1 MTFLKEDSLNGY
13 NNQNGNAL
21 RKMFQNVFNMYISDV
36 LHSLMNQRNELCFTL
51 ENVHKNAF
59 LKGGKKK
66 E

>member
-1 MTFLKEDSLNGY
+1 MTFLKKDSLNGY

-21 RKMFQNVFNMYISDV
+21 RKMFQNVFKIYISDV

-51 ENVHKNAF
+51 ENAHKITF
-59 LKGGKKK
+59 SKGGKKK

>member
-1 MTFLKEDSLNGY
+1 MTFLKKDSLNGY

-21 RKMFQNVFNMYISDV
+21 RKMFQNVFKIYISDV

-51 ENVHKNAF
+51 ENAHKNTF
-59 LKGGKKK
+59 SKGEKKK